1 MKKQRVALRLA
12 AFAMSAVTIFASG
25 GNLIFADESTETTIQ
40 EESNEM
46 ILPVLVDDE
55 AWIYT
60 DMEDVAFGTWKSL
73 NIKVN
78 ETMYPLS
85 KNEAVN
91 VPFHNGDT
99 IKIYA
104 GDSYELW
111 GGNIEINGEYVN
123 IKIFDKYAYTGAT
136 IWGCDLVYSDGKIIF
151 EKAEDPYSKVNYYP
165 ASYNIFYDYDLSAKT
180 ESGKPIEGIKIKDNS
195 DGGVYFWN
203 ETIWT
208 DMLSDGYIEQ
218 NITWGNGNSFS
229 LKEKSTDGK
238 NKGYEI
244 NTICVTDETGY
255 TNMYLPGEYTNNN
268 LEDYAGSLYIG
279 GAISHAVTTGQRMA
293 YVGNGLVD
301 ITINDDRYT
310 TASALGIETS
320 LGTRDGGIILGDY
333 YDASDAS
340 DFKSDSVVVQDYDGK
355 DIATVTMSMNET
367 EKVHLIGKTSSGR
380 VDCTG
385 MEPVVDVKMAEG
397 ASDWAVTVDFSDSCF
412 HINVVGKD
420 SASNIDGGTT
430 NDESTN
436 QKYIADLSKTE
447 SQTISAD
454 TFATILAQNA
464 TKDVV
469 IKSNN
474 GVTFTFAKGTMT
486 SMKGKTEYDFSTSIN
501 SVYAATMPSYI
512 TKDNFVS
519 QINFNYSGKLPATA
533 NIRFYAGSEYAG
545 QTLYYSL
552 MNADNTFAEVQAA
565 VVDADGYMTV
575 KQDHC
580 SSYVVTKTGPKLPS
594 NNDTKTDDGNASNNG
609 GSSDN
614 GNTSNNGGSSNNG
627 NASASDNN
635 TSSGNTTVSTDK
647 NASSTNA
654 SATSPKTG
662 DMTPIAIYVV
672 MAVAAMGV
680 IVFVKRRKTA

>member
-1 MKKQRVALRLA
+1 MKKDRAALRLT
-12 AFAMSAVTIFASG
+12 AFAMAAVTIFASG
-25 GNLIFADESTETTIQ
+25 GNLIFANESTETAIQ
-40 EESNEM
+40 EESDEM

-55 AWIYT
+55 AWVYT

-151 EKAEDPYSKVNYYP
+151 EKTEDPYSKVNYYH
-165 ASYNIFYDYDLSAKT
+165 AFYNIFYDYDLSAKT

-195 DGGVYFWN
+195 DGGVYFWD

-208 DMLSDGYIEQ
+208 DMLSDGYIGQ
-218 NITWGNGNSFS
+218 NVTWGNGNSFS
-229 LKEKSTDGK
+229 LKEKSTNGE
-238 NKGYEI
+238 NKEYEI

-255 TNMYLPGEYTNNN
+255 TNMYLPTEYTNNN

-279 GAISHAVTTGQRMA
+279 GAISYAVTAGQRMA

-301 ITINDDRYT
+301 ITINDDHYT
-310 TASALGIETS
+310 TTSALGIETS

-333 YDASDAS
+333 YDASEAS

-385 MEPVVDVKMAEG
+385 MEPVVDVKMADG
-397 ASDWAVTVDFSDSCF
+397 ASDWDVTVDFSDSCF

-420 SASNIDGGTT
+420 SASNIDDGTT

-436 QKYIADLSKTE
+436 QKYIADLSKAE
-447 SQTISAD
+447 SQTISVD
-454 TFATILAQNA
+454 TFTTILAQNA

-474 GVTFTFAKGTMT
+474 GVAFTFAKGTMA
-486 SMKGKTEYDFSTSIN
+486 SVDGKTEYDFSTSIN
-501 SVYAATMPSYI
+501 SAYADTMPSYI

-533 NIRFYAGSEYAG
+533 NIRFYAGTEYAG

-552 MNADNTFAEVQAA
+552 MNADNTFAEVQAV

-580 SSYVVTKTGPKLPS
+580 SSYVVTKTEPKLPS
-594 NNDTKTDDGNASNNG
+594 NDDTKTDDGNNSNNG
-609 GSSDN
+609 DSSDN
-614 GNTSNNGGSSNNG
+614 GNTSNNG
-627 NASASDNN
+627 NASTSDNN

-647 NASSTNA
+647 NASSANTT
-654 SATSPKTG
+654 ATSPKTG
-662 DMTPIAIYVV
+662 DMTPIAIYIV